1 VKRFIIVTLEILI
14 CFLLQTT
21 VFQWIPLARVVP
33 NLLLI
38 VTVSTGLMRGRT
50 EGLIVGFFCGLL
62 VDLCYGYVIGLY
74 ALFYLVIGYLN
85 GFTHKIFVK
94 DDITIPLVLIGISD
108 LVYFFLHYVF
118 VYLLKGKLNIGFYF
132 LRMGVPEVIY
142 TVIISIFLYKIL
154 NIINSKLEK
163 KEEEEAA

>member
-1 VKRFIIVTLEILI
+1 MKRFIVVTLEILI

-21 VFQWIPLARVVP
+21 VFQWIPLAGVVP

-38 VTVSTGLMRGRT
+38 IAVSTGLMRGRT
-50 EGLIVGFFCGLL
+50 EGLMVGFFCGLL
-62 VDLCYGYVIGLY
+62 IDLNYGTVVGLY
-74 ALFYLVIGYLN
+74 ALFYLLIGYLS
-85 GFTHKIFVK
+85 GYTYKIFVR
-94 DDITIPLVLIGISD
+94 DDITIPLILIGVSD

-132 LRMGVPEVIY
+132 LRMGLPEVIY
-142 TVIISIFLYKIL
+142 TVIISIFLYKIF

>member
-1 VKRFIIVTLEILI
+1 MKRFIIVTLEIFI

-38 VTVSTGLMRGRT
+38 VTVSTGLLRGRT
-50 EGLIVGFFCGLL
+50 EGLVVGFFCGLL
-62 VDLCYGYVIGLY
+62 LDLSYGSLIGLY
-74 ALFYLVIGYLN
+74 TFFYLTIGYLN
-85 GFTHKIFVK
+85 GFTYKIFVK

-108 LVYFFLHYVF
+108 FIYFFLHYVF

-132 LRMGVPEVIY
+132 LRMGVPEIVY

-154 NIINSKLEK
+154 NIINTKLER
-163 KEEEEAA
+163 KEEEVA